1 MTGACRDITLI
12 LVGGIVIGIML
23 GFTSGAAL
31 TVSASASRGGSRRV
45 GKRRVA
51 LRHLL
56 AFIALYALPGCARDV
71 LMLNPR
77 TGETTTC
84 RASTLDP
91 WSQQEACVGDHLA
104 HGWRKFE

>member
-1 MTGACRDITLI
+1 MTGARRHITLI

-45 GKRRVA
+45 GSRRVGKRRVA

-71 LMLNPR
+71 LMLDPR

-91 WSQQEACVGDHLA
+91 WSQQEA
-104 HGWRKFE
+104 